1 MIFISCIED
10 LLSAEHVESF
20 LYHQVDT
27 HGRLG
32 HQQITG
38 CLDVYVG
45 LCLFGAEQCHVL
57 TFGRFVPFVSTLE

>member
-20 LYHQVDT
+20 LYHQV
-27 HGRLG
+27 GRLG

-38 CLDVYVG
+38 YLDVYVG

-57 TFGRFVPFVSTLE
+57 TFGRFVLFVSTLE